1 METSNCDVAV
11 NKSPGGNVVICDV
24 AVDKSP
30 GGNVEIW
37 FEEVAG
43 EGEGGAFPSILKKKR
58 NYAPRANQWT
68 LEDDKELLRL
78 YGDGMRWTAMAVI
91 FDRDSDAIRQHHKYI
106 GKNKKPDPVPAAAIR
121 DSLAIDQSRTR
132 NVRGAWTPSEDILL
146 MKAVEAMGT

>member
-1 METSNCDVAV
+1 MAV

-43 EGEGGAFPSILKKKR
+43 EGEGGAFSSILKKKR

-91 FDRDSDAIRQHHKYI
+91 FDRDPDAIRQHHKYI